1 MKQAVM
7 IAPGRIEINEIEEP
21 RPGPGEA
28 LLRVQRIGVCGSD
41 IHVFHGKHPFTNYP
55 VVQGHEYSASIESVG
70 EGVSD
75 FHHGMKVT
83 SLPQIVC
90 GNCLPCQRGDYHIC
104 DNLKVE
110 GFQAPGCAQELWLV
124 PMHKIV
130 PLPDTFSFDEGVFV
144 EPLAVAVH
152 AIKKIVSVKN
162 KNVVVLGAGTIGNLM
177 AQTAQAEGGNVL
189 VTEISEYRLAIAR
202 QCDLENTVNPQFE
215 SLSNASKRVFGQE
228 GFEVAFECVGIEVT
242 IRDAIENIDKGGIVV
257 VVGVFGEQPRIN
269 LGYVQDRELQLI
281 GSLMYKRE
289 DYERAV
295 YLIQQGMIVIQPL
308 ISKHFPL
315 EEYLEAYEY
324 IDKQGDKS
332 MKIIIDVTESK
343 FN

>member
-55 VVQGHEYSASIESVG
+55 VVQGHEYSASIEAVG
-70 EGVSD
+70 EGVSNLRP
-75 FHHGMKVT
+75 GMKVT
-83 SLPQIVC
+83 SLPQIAC
-90 GNCLPCQRGDYHIC
+90 GECAPCQRGDYHIC

-110 GFQAPGCAQELWLV
+110 GFQAPGCAQELWVV
-124 PMHKIV
+124 PVHKIV
-130 PLPDTFSFDEGVFV
+130 PLPSTFSFDEGAFV

-152 AIKKIVSVKN
+152 ALKKITSVQN
-162 KNVVVLGAGTIGNLM
+162 KNILVLGAGTIGNLV

-189 VTEISEYRLAIAR
+189 VTDISEYRLAIAK
-202 QCDLENTVNPQFE
+202 QCGLENTFNPQVE
-215 SLSNASKRVFGQE
+215 SLSNASKRFFGQE
-228 GFEVAFECVGIEVT
+228 GFEIAFECVGKEVT
-242 IRDAIENIDKGGIVV
+242 ICDAIENIGKGGIVV
-257 VVGVFGEQPRIN
+257 VVGVFGEQPPIN
-269 LGYVQDRELQLI
+269 LGYIQDHELQLI

-295 YLIQQGMIVIQPL
+295 YLLQQGMIVIQPL

-315 EEYLEAYEY
+315 EEYLKAYEY
-324 IDKQGDKS
+324 IGKQGYKS
-332 MKIIIDVTESK
+332 MKIIIDVTENK